1 MSNLSRRVLE
11 LESRRPDVLPTV
23 DIEIHQGQ
31 DQTEHPER
39 YVREHSHAVTG
50 FNGQKH
56 DFFRYVLRKPKLAKC
71 E

>member
-1 MSNLSRRVLE
+1 MNLNKRIQQ

-23 DIEIHQGQ
+23 DIEIHRGLHQK
-31 DQTEHPER
+31 EHPER
-39 YVREHSHAVTG
+39 YVREYSHTVTG
-50 FNGQKH
+50 YNGQKH

>member
-1 MSNLSRRVLE
+1 MNLKKRILE

-23 DIEIHQGQ
+23 DVEIHQGQ
-31 DQTEHPER
+31 SQTEQPER
-39 YVREHSHAVTG
+39 YEKKYSHSITG

-56 DFFRYVLRKPKLAKC
+56 AFFRYVLRKPKLVKY